1 MPLLDSLKSKIKA
14 KASESGIPGSSN
26 LTRSTHSSPPLGPD
40 DVFRYRK
47 QRGVNLGSWFVL
59 EQWIT
64 PEPFKNAA
72 GTKQAD
78 LDIARGKD
86 AKAVL
91 EHHWDTWITDED
103 WGWIK
108 ERGFNSVRLP
118 VSQLPRGRDMQA
130 GPAADRQIGYYHL
143 TQPCPKVLEGTDFE
157 SHADVF
163 GGAWQRIT
171 KAIEKAGSMGLGV
184 LVGESSILVELDG
197 ISS

>member
-1 MPLLDSLKSKIKA
+1 M
-14 KASESGIPGSSN
+14 
-26 LTRSTHSSPPLGPD
+26 
-40 DVFRYRK
+40 
-47 QRGVNLGSWFVL
+47 NLGSWFVL

-72 GTKQAD
+72 GTKQSD

-103 WGWIK
+103 WDWIR

-118 VSQLPRGRDMQA
+118 VSRLFCGRNGQA
-130 GPAADRQIGYYHL
+130 AADGQIGYYHL

-171 KAIEKAGSMGLGV
+171 KSIEKAGSMGLGV
-184 LVGESSILVELDG
+184 LVGESSILLKLVG